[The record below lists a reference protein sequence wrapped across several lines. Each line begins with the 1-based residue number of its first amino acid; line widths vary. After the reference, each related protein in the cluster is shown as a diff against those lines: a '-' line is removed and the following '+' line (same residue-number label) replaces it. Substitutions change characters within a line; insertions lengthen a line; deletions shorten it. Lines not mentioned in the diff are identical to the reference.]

1 MSDTGITF
9 KEFLAD
15 SEATTAKWQAWFEA
29 HPQALELLC
38 DVAGSKTVAELV
50 HHIFVVQLRHSQ
62 RLLGEPIHGYDNDP
76 VTDPQA
82 LFALAKEGDSNL
94 RRFIAQAGDAHAN
107 EVIHFTI
114 RNGRQVSVSRRK
126 LFVHIMIHSIRHWAQ
141 VSTLLRQNG
150 LHPGWVSDFLGS
162 SAMV

>member
-1 MSDTGITF
+1 MSEPGITF
-9 KEFLAD
+9 KELLAD
-15 SEATTAKWQAWFEA
+15 SEATEAKCQAWFEA

-62 RLLGEPIHGYDNDP
+62 RLLGEPVHGYDNDP
-76 VTDPQA
+76 VIDPEA

-94 RRFIAQAGDAHAN
+94 RRFIAQAGEVYAN

-114 RNGRQVSVSRRK
+114 RSGRQLSVSRRK
-126 LFVHIMIHSIRHWAQ
+126 LFVHVIIHNIRHWAQ

-150 LHPGWVSDFLGS
+150 LHPGWGADFLES
-162 SAMV
+162 SAIV

>member
-1 MSDTGITF
+1 MSEPCITF
-9 KEFLAD
+9 KELFAD
-15 SEATTAKWQAWFEA
+15 SEATTAKWKAWFQA

-62 RLLGEPIHGYDNDP
+62 RLLGEPIHGYENDP
-76 VTDPQA
+76 VTEPQA
-82 LFALAKEGDSNL
+82 LFALAEEGDSNL

-114 RNGRQVSVSRRK
+114 RSGRQVSVSRRK
-126 LFVHIMIHSIRHWAQ
+126 VFVHVMIHSIRHWAQ
-141 VSTLLRQNG
+141 ISTLLRQNG
-150 LHPGWVSDFLGS
+150 LHPGWPQDFLDS
-162 SAMV
+162 PAMR

>member
-1 MSDTGITF
+1 MTAPGITF
-9 KEFLAD
+9 AELLAD
-15 SEATTAKWQAWFEA
+15 NEASTAKWQAWFEA

-76 VTDPQA
+76 VTDPGA
-82 LFALAKEGDSNL
+82 LFALANEGDSNL
-94 RRFIAQAGDAHAN
+94 RRFIAHVAEPHAN

-114 RNGRQVSVSRRK
+114 RSGRQISVSRRK
-126 LFVHIMIHSIRHWAQ
+126 LFV
-141 VSTLLRQNG
+141 
-150 LHPGWVSDFLGS
+150 
-162 SAMV
+162 

>member
-1 MSDTGITF
+1 MSEPGITF
-9 KEFLAD
+9 KELLGD
-15 SEATTAKWQAWFEA
+15 GEATTAKWQAWFAA

-62 RLLGEPIHGYDNDP
+62 RLLGEPIHGYENDP

-82 LFALAKEGDSNL
+82 LFALAEKGENTL
-94 RRFIAQAGDAHAN
+94 RRFIAHAKDAHAD

-114 RNGRQVSVSRRK
+114 RSGRQV
-126 LFVHIMIHSIRHWAQ
+126 
-141 VSTLLRQNG
+141 
-150 LHPGWVSDFLGS
+150 
-162 SAMV
+162 